1 MKQIH
6 TEAIT
11 ALVSKLCIEANTSL
25 SPDVYSC
32 LGSCMQNE
40 TSPLGKNILQTII
53 QNADLAKREARP
65 MCQDTGQTVVFIK
78 LGQGVEIVGGLLEDA
93 INAGIRDGYKKGYLR
108 NSVVKSPFDRQN
120 THDNT
125 PGVIHYEVVA
135 GDALMITVSPKGFG
149 SENMSQLK
157 MLKPSDGLEGV
168 KNFIL
173 QVVKEAGSNPCPP
186 IIVGVGVGGTMEKAA
201 VLSKQA
207 LLKPLDRVNED
218 LGLAALEAELLEKIN
233 ALEIGPAGL
242 GGRTTA
248 LGVNIN
254 IYPTHIAGLPVV
266 VNIGCHANR
275 HAEGIL

>member
-6 TEAIT
+6 VDAIT
-11 ALVSKLCIEANTSL
+11 TLVSKLCIEANTSL
-25 SPDVYSC
+25 SADVYSC
-32 LGSCMQNE
+32 LGNCMQNE

-65 MCQDTGQTVVFIK
+65 MCQDTGQTVVFVT
-78 LGQGVEIVGGLLEDA
+78 LGQNLQIVGGLLEDA

-120 THDNT
+120 TNDNT
-125 PGVIHYEVVA
+125 PGVIHYEIVA
-135 GDALMITVSPKGFG
+135 GDELKITVSPKGFG

-157 MLKPSDGLEGV
+157 MLKPSDGLEGI

-201 VLSKQA
+201 ILSKKA
-207 LLKPLDRVNED
+207 LLKPLDTVNAD
-218 LGLAALEAELLEKIN
+218 LGLAALEAELLEKVN
-233 ALEIGPAGL
+233 ALEIGPAGF

-254 IYPTHIAGLPVV
+254 IYPTHIAGLPVA

>member
-6 TEAIT
+6 VDAIT
-11 ALVSKLCIEANTSL
+11 TLVSKLCIEANTSL
-25 SPDVYSC
+25 SADVYSC
-32 LGSCMQNE
+32 LGNCMQNE

-65 MCQDTGQTVVFIK
+65 MCQDTGQTVVFVT
-78 LGQGVEIVGGLLEDA
+78 LGQYLQIVGGLLEDA
-93 INAGIRDGYKKGYLR
+93 INAGIREGYQKGYLR

-120 THDNT
+120 TNDNT
-125 PGVIHYEVVA
+125 PGVIHYEIVA
-135 GDALMITVSPKGFG
+135 GDELKITVSPKGFG

-168 KNFIL
+168 KNFTL

-201 VLSKQA
+201 LLSKKA
-207 LLKPLDRVNED
+207 LLKPLDTVNDD

-233 ALEIGPAGL
+233 ALEIGPAGF

-254 IYPTHIAGLPVV
+254 IYPTHIAGLPVA

>member
-6 TEAIT
+6 VDAIT
-11 ALVSKLCIEANTSL
+11 TLVSKLCIEANTSL
-25 SPDVYSC
+25 SADVYSC
-32 LGSCMQNE
+32 LGNCMQNE

-65 MCQDTGQTVVFIK
+65 MCQDTGQTVVFVT
-78 LGQGVEIVGGLLEDA
+78 LGQDLQIVGGLLEDA
-93 INAGIRDGYKKGYLR
+93 INAGIREGYQKGYFR

-120 THDNT
+120 TNDNT
-125 PGVIHYEVVA
+125 PGVIHYEIVA
-135 GDALMITVSPKGFG
+135 GDELKITVSPKGFG

-201 VLSKQA
+201 ILSKKA
-207 LLKPLDRVNED
+207 LLKPLDTVNDD

-233 ALEIGPAGL
+233 ALEIGPAGF

-254 IYPTHIAGLPVV
+254 IYPTHIAGLPVA

>member
-6 TEAIT
+6 IDAIT
-11 ALVSKLCIEANTSL
+11 SLVSALCIEANTSL
-25 SPDVYSC
+25 SSDVYSC
-32 LGSCMQNE
+32 LGSCMQHE
-40 TSPLGKNILQTII
+40 TSSLGKNILQTII

-65 MCQDTGQTVVFIK
+65 MCQDTGQTVVFVK
-78 LGQGVEIVGGLLEDA
+78 LGQEVQIVGGLLEDA
-93 INAGIRDGYKKGYLR
+93 INAGIREGYQKGYLR

-120 THDNT
+120 TNDNT
-125 PGVIHYEVVA
+125 PGVIHYEIVA

-173 QVVKEAGSNPCPP
+173 QVVKDAGSNPCPP

-201 VLSKQA
+201 ILSKQA
-207 LLKPLDRVNED
+207 LLKPLDMVNPD
-218 LGLAALEAELLEKIN
+218 LGLAALEAELLEKVN
-233 ALEIGPAGL
+233 ALDIGPAGF
-242 GGRTTA
+242 GGKTTA

-254 IYPTHIAGLPVV
+254 VYPTHIAGLPVA